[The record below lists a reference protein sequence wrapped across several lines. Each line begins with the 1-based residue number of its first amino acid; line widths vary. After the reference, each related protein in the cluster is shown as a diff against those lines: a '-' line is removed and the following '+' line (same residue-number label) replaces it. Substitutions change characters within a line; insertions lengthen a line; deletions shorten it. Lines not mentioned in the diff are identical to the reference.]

1 MKILVTGGAGYLG
14 SHTILALLQRHCQVS
29 VIDDFSNASPE
40 SLKRVEQIAGRSC
53 ELFVGDLRDTALLD
67 QVFAD
72 GPYDAVIHFAGFKA
86 VGESV
91 AQPLEYYDNNLLGAV
106 RLCQAMQASGT
117 HHLIF
122 SSTAALYDPQAL
134 PPHAESTTLAP
145 ANPYGRSKWMIE
157 QMLQDFA
164 VSYPALR
171 VACLRYFNPIGA
183 HPSGLIGESP
193 ASVPN
198 NVLPYLTKVAVG
210 ELDYLTVHGDDWPT
224 PDGSGVRDYI
234 HVMDLVEGHLAAL
247 DWLVIQAASGFEVF
261 NLGAGRGFSVFELIR
276 QFEQV
281 TGVAV
286 SYRVGPRRSGD
297 VASSWADVTKANRIL
312 GWQCGRSL
320 DQMLL
325 DAWNWQRQNPQGY
338 LVAPMLC
345 IQQSA
350 EFKACW

>member
-14 SHTILALLQRHCQVS
+14 SHTILALLQRNCQVS

-40 SLKRVEQIAGRSC
+40 SLKRVEQITGRSC
-53 ELFVGDLRDTALLD
+53 ELFVGDLREPALLE

-91 AQPLEYYDNNLLGAV
+91 AHPLEYYDNNVLGAV
-106 RLCQAMQASGT
+106 RLCQAMQASGSRN
-117 HHLIF
+117 LIF
-122 SSTAALYDPQAL
+122 SSTAALYDPQAQ
-134 PPHAESTTLAP
+134 PPHAESTLLAP

-157 QMLQDFA
+157 QLLQDFTVA
-164 VSYPALR
+164 YPALR

-193 ASVPN
+193 ANVPN

-224 PDGSGVRDYI
+224 PDGTGVRDYI
-234 HVMDLVEGHLAAL
+234 HVLDLVDGHLAAL
-247 DWLVIQAASGFEVF
+247 DWLVTQAQSGFEVF
-261 NLGAGRGFSVFELIR
+261 NLGTGAGVSVFELIR

-286 SYRVGPRRSGD
+286 PYRVGPRRSGD
-297 VASSWADVTKANRIL
+297 VASSWADVSKAHALL
-312 GWQCGRSL
+312 GWRTTRSL
-320 DQMLL
+320 EQMLL

-338 LVAPMLC
+338 LAPSLLC
-345 IQQSA
+345 VP
-350 EFKACW
+350 